1 MSISVSEFETRLRE
15 TLIAN
20 NGRLPMPDRFNIVLN
35 IEKSLQ
41 QDEHQTWGFVIYR
54 CTYTSDADWAEFM
67 RRFRMRTEEALEYFQ
82 RRYLMDAKLIF
93 TVIEDRD
100 VFESASTSTVREH
113 FKRWVMDA
121 PLREQ
126 GRGAGRSPRY
136 KYCIHVDS
144 ISVHSV
150 LQDSP
155 AEGRHNSTEGFV
167 NLIDKGWKLDSD
179 NWDEWDELDP
189 SSNEPN
195 EPIEGVQLWDVGW
208 MRVRYHSVMVEMY
221 NSLRNGAVWI
231 REYRRPPQVA
241 DS

>member
-1 MSISVSEFETRLRE
+1 MSISVSEFETRIRE

-20 NGRLPMPDRFNIVLN
+20 NGRLPMPDRWNIVLN

-67 RRFRMRTEEALEYFQ
+67 RRFRMRTEEALEYFE
-82 RRYLMDAKLIF
+82 RRYLMDVKLIF

-100 VFESASTSTVREH
+100 MFESASTSIVREH

-144 ISVHSV
+144 TSVHSV

-155 AEGRHNSTEGFV
+155 AQGRHNSTQGFV

-195 EPIEGVQLWDVGW
+195 EPIESVQLWDVGW

-221 NSLRNGAVWI
+221 NDLRNRAVWN